1 MPRRSKTTKPCCRRT
16 AHRRCHS
23 KPLTHLGIGGVY
35 GSLTRIQGLRKSVAK
50 VSQRMVAPKTWVGS
64 EGLNVLQ
71 VLCDLLELVEQ
82 MNKQIAVHV
91 HAPNQPPN
99 NAVLFITASSTAKQQ
114 AAMLKLITSLG

>member
-1 MPRRSKTTKPCCRRT
+1 MEE
-16 AHRRCHS
+16 
-23 KPLTHLGIGGVY
+23 
-35 GSLTRIQGLRKSVAK
+35 RIQGLRKSVAE

-99 NAVLFITASSTAKQQ
+99 NAVLFTTASSTARQQ
-114 AAMLKLITSLG
+114 AAKLELITSLG